1 MASWWT
7 LTTLKQPSNWFYL
20 LYKHLKKQTIRG
32 STLLPTRILLRM
44 YKCRTDGLQGVW
56 RGLTEA
62 TFQKKISTHILVT
75 VYRRRR
81 KKGEEATGRK
91 AQKEEEP
98 KRELFSSSPCLF
110 LCFPPYLPFFS
121 LPPSSFA
128 LTNDY
133 PSTTLLHLVAMTT
146 TSAVARRYTHAILI
160 IHIWFLIVIHA
171 TKKVY
176 NNIIIWPVYD
186 T

>member
-98 KRELFSSSPCLF
+98 KRVILLLPLPLPLLPSLSAVFLSSSFFFCAHQRLPIYHFVAPRCHDDHLSSSPEIYPCNINYT
-110 LCFPPYLPFFS
+110 YLVLDRNSRDKES
-121 LPPSSFA
+121 L
-128 LTNDY
+128 
-133 PSTTLLHLVAMTT
+133 
-146 TSAVARRYTHAILI
+146 
-160 IHIWFLIVIHA
+160 
-171 TKKVY
+171 
-176 NNIIIWPVYD
+176 
-186 T
+186 

>member
-81 KKGEEATGRK
+81 MKGEEATGRK

-98 KRELFSSSPCLF
+98 KRVILLLPLPLPLLPSLSAVFLSSSFFFCAHQRLPIYHFVAPRCHDDHLSSSPEIYPCNINYT
-110 LCFPPYLPFFS
+110 YLVLDRNSRDKES
-121 LPPSSFA
+121 L
-128 LTNDY
+128 
-133 PSTTLLHLVAMTT
+133 
-146 TSAVARRYTHAILI
+146 
-160 IHIWFLIVIHA
+160 
-171 TKKVY
+171 
-176 NNIIIWPVYD
+176 
-186 T
+186 

>member
-62 TFQKKISTHILVT
+62 TFQKKNIHTYTCNSLSAKKEE
-75 VYRRRR
+75 RRGGD
-81 KKGEEATGRK
+81 GEESAERGRTK
-91 AQKEEEP
+91 TRVILLLPLPLPLLPSLSAVFLSSSFFFCAHQRLP
-98 KRELFSSSPCLF
+98 IYHFVAPRCHDDHLSSSPEIYPCNINYT
-110 LCFPPYLPFFS
+110 YLVLDRNSRDKES
-121 LPPSSFA
+121 L
-128 LTNDY
+128 
-133 PSTTLLHLVAMTT
+133 
-146 TSAVARRYTHAILI
+146 
-160 IHIWFLIVIHA
+160 
-171 TKKVY
+171 
-176 NNIIIWPVYD
+176 
-186 T
+186 

>member
-62 TFQKKISTHILVT
+62 TFQKKNIHTYTCNSLSAKKEE
-75 VYRRRR
+75 RRGGD
-81 KKGEEATGRK
+81 GEESAERGRTK
-91 AQKEEEP
+91 TSYSPPPLA
-98 KRELFSSSPCLF
+98 SSSASLLICRFSLF
-110 LCFPPYLPFFS
+110 LLLLLRSPTTTHLPLCCTS
-121 LPPSSFA
+121 LPWRP
-128 LTNDY
+128 
-133 PSTTLLHLVAMTT
+133 PQQ
-146 TSAVARRYTHAILI
+146 
-160 IHIWFLIVIHA
+160 
-171 TKKVY
+171 
-176 NNIIIWPVYD
+176 
-186 T
+186 

>member
-98 KRELFSSSPCLF
+98 KRVILLRPLPLPLLPSLSAVFLSSSFFFCAHQRLPIYHFVAPRCHDDHLSSSPEIYPCNINYT
-110 LCFPPYLPFFS
+110 YLVLDRNSRDKES
-121 LPPSSFA
+121 L
-128 LTNDY
+128 
-133 PSTTLLHLVAMTT
+133 
-146 TSAVARRYTHAILI
+146 
-160 IHIWFLIVIHA
+160 
-171 TKKVY
+171 
-176 NNIIIWPVYD
+176 
-186 T
+186 